1 MVLVCGAECPKQR
14 LGCAEWVMGIG
25 GWGQTQSAG
34 CGRAASH
41 AWLMV
46 KENGVLWPM
55 KRRPKSEQR

>member
-34 CGRAASH
+34 CGR
-41 AWLMV
+41 LMV
-46 KENGVLWPM
+46 KENGNSCLAHGEGEWSALAHETSP
-55 KRRPKSEQR
+55 